1 MQLPYIFMFH
11 QLVCLQWTFWTG
23 FRFRKGKSMI
33 LLVSALCVHF
43 TLWLQNFQ
51 AFDKNNIL
59 TTLLRFEILRFQI
72 LKFKMLKLQTK
83 KFLQQEVLT
92 VALNFKE
99 IENGTESV
107 SNKKKINKKTRRDF
121 YWRVFER
128 ELQKEA
134 SSSTIS
140 SFFWLKVCLKSFI
153 RNSNI
158 AIRVRRF
165 LHW

>member
-1 MQLPYIFMFH
+1 
-11 QLVCLQWTFWTG
+11 
-23 FRFRKGKSMI
+23 MI

-72 LKFKMLKLQTK
+72 LKSKMLKLQTK

-121 YWRVFER
+121 Y
-128 ELQKEA
+128 
-134 SSSTIS
+134 
-140 SFFWLKVCLKSFI
+140 
-153 RNSNI
+153 
-158 AIRVRRF
+158 
-165 LHW
+165 